1 MPLCARALCLMVLA
15 PSNPAPACRGSTAF
29 RPHGAHHLLLPH
41 VGRLLACR
49 APPLPRTTARLR
61 PLRMSASN
69 HSGAGASSP
78 SAPSPP
84 PALAAATATP
94 AAAAV
99 APTMSSLSF
108 PVPAV
113 DGEDDDENVDE
124 FNGFDALSE
133 YDASVT
139 EIDEED
145 EKALA
150 AFMSKET
157 SSKRSL
163 GDIILQKIREKD
175 ATVSTCFLR
184 D

>member
-1 MPLCARALCLMVLA
+1 MVLALSTPPFA
-15 PSNPAPACRGSTAF
+15 PSNPAAASRGSTAF
-29 RPHGAHHLLLPH
+29 RPHGAHHVLLPH
-41 VGRLLACR
+41 AARLLACR
-49 APPLPRTTARLR
+49 APPLPRTAAAARLR
-61 PLRMSASN
+61 PLRMSAFN

-94 AAAAV
+94 DAAAG
-99 APTMSSLSF
+99 APSTSSLSF
-108 PVPAV
+108 HVPAV
-113 DGEDDDENVDE
+113 DGEDDDEDVDK

-133 YDASVT
+133 YDAGVT

-157 SSKRSL
+157 SS
-163 GDIILQKIREKD
+163 
-175 ATVSTCFLR
+175 
-184 D
+184 